1 MEGRT
6 PYPEKLIV
14 QEKIPTIKGIV
25 FNIQRYSIQDGPGIR
40 TTVFFKGCPLHCLWC
55 HNPEGIN
62 PRPEIVWWERRC
74 LGCKECLKACPLHTD
89 IFPPAFDPRCDLCGK
104 CLEVCPAKALELAG
118 KEFTVPELI
127 EEILKD
133 RIFFDVSQGGVTFS
147 GGEPLFQGEFL
158 LSVLQALKEEKV
170 HTTIDTSGYAPP
182 ELFNKVSEIADL
194 FLYDL
199 KLVDEKKH
207 RYFTGVS
214 NKIILENLTSLAE
227 KNKKV
232 IVRFP
237 VIPGINDDSQNI
249 QIMGKFLASLKIE
262 EINLLP
268 YHKIAQD
275 KYRRL
280 GREYQ
285 LSSLEPPSPERLEE
299 IKKSL
304 DRFVPQVKIGG

>member
-1 MEGRT
+1 MEGRS
-6 PYPEKLIV
+6 PYPEKLMV
-14 QEKIPTIKGIV
+14 QEKIPRIKGIV

-40 TTVFFKGCPLHCLWC
+40 TTVFLKGCPLHCLWC

-62 PRPEIVWWERRC
+62 PKPEIVWWERRC
-74 LGCKECLKACPLHTD
+74 LGCKECQKACPLNTD
-89 IFPPAFDPRCDLCGK
+89 VFPPAFDPLCDLCGK

-118 KEFTVPELI
+118 KEFTVPELM

-158 LSVLQALKEEKV
+158 LSMLQALKEEKV
-170 HTTIDTSGYAPP
+170 HTTVDTSGYASP
-182 ELFNKVSEIADL
+182 ELFRKVSETADL

-199 KLVDEKKH
+199 KLMDEKKH
-207 RYFTGVS
+207 RHFTGVS
-214 NKIILENLTSLAE
+214 NQVILENLTLLTKE
-227 KNKKV
+227 NRKV

-237 VIPGINDDSQNI
+237 VIPGINDNPQNV
-249 QIMGKFLASLKIE
+249 QTMGEFLASLKIE
-262 EINLLP
+262 EIDLLP

-280 GREYQ
+280 GRKYQ
-285 LSSLEPPSPERLEE
+285 LTYLEPPSPERLEE

-304 DRFVPQVKIGG
+304 VRYVPQVKIGG